1 MLIYKDAKTGVKTYD
16 QREAIKYYE
25 RGHDI
30 LVVDYKRNT
39 GKEETL
45 ALWETPATT
54 LKRKKIEK
62 NFRKTLDKFNEVW

>member
-54 LKRKKIEK
+54 LKRKK
-62 NFRKTLDKFNEVW
+62 NRKKFSQNS

>member
-1 MLIYKDAKTGVKTYD
+1 MLIYKDTQTGVKTYD
-16 QREAIKYYE
+16 QQEAIRCYE
-25 RGHDI
+25 RGHNI

-62 NFRKTLDKFNEVW
+62 NFRKTIDKFLEVW